1 MKKWTNFFESHM
13 AAFGFDYLKVSSEW
27 LGVNIKLP
35 KVDQL
40 VFQKTGLLCEAIKD
54 SYDCR

>member
-1 MKKWTNFFESHM
+1 M
-13 AAFGFDYLKVSSEW
+13 ATFGFDYLKVSSEW